1 MRSVRGRLDWRRWT
15 GRRHLIVFDA
25 RVALCARDRWPVTA
39 LVVVAVA
46 ATARRAVSAGTRVR
60 KQLPSVLRGRRTSRH
75 RRVCPSAFGRK
86 VVDGDAKSAEN
97 RRRRSDRRCRD
108 GRSAVLF
115 FLLLFRRAEV
125 ERANTRSQS
134 AVLGAVFGDD
144 LRGGRELRTARSQ
157 WRTRREGRKR

>member
-1 MRSVRGRLDWRRWT
+1 MRGRLDWRRWT

-115 FLLLFRRAEV
+115 SSSSAAEPRSS
-125 ERANTRSQS
+125 ERILGVRVPCWARYS
-134 AVLGAVFGDD
+134 AMICAAGESSG
-144 LRGGRELRTARSQ
+144 LRGRSGGRGGKEESVEA
-157 WRTRREGRKR
+157 